1 MARSVLAV
9 SVVLFVSSLTIS
21 QTTVS
26 DPQAQ
31 SLAMKSVTALTGG
44 TAVSDITLNAT
55 VTSILGSDNQTGTQD
70 LTAKGLSSS
79 RTDLNLSN
87 GEIRSDVRTSTNGQG
102 GGAWKKSDSAPV
114 VYANHNCKTDAAW
127 FFPALSSL
135 TQTTSPN
142 FVFKYIGQE
151 QHGGVNTQHILVF
164 QKSLTNLLQHLST
177 IDFYLDPTSALPLA
191 IAFQMH
197 PDNDAARD
205 IPAEVRFADYRSING
220 VLVPFHVQ
228 KMLNGGVI
236 FDITVTSAT
245 LNTGLPDTTFNI
257 Q

>member
-9 SVVLFVSSLTIS
+9 ALVLFVSFFAVA

-31 SLAMKSVTALTGG
+31 SLAVQSIAALSGG
-44 TAVSDITLNAT
+44 KAISDITLNAT
-55 VTSILGSDNQTGTQD
+55 VISILGSDNQSGTAT

-79 RTDLNLSN
+79 RIDLNLSN
-87 GEIRSDVRTSTNGQG
+87 GEIRSDVRANANGESG
-102 GGAWKKSDSAPV
+102 GGWKKGDGVSVA
-114 VYANHNCKTDAAW
+114 YADHNCRTDAAW

-135 TQTTSPN
+135 TQTTNPN
-142 FVFKYIGQE
+142 FTFQYIGQE
-151 QHGGVNTQHILVF
+151 LHGGVNTEHIRVF
-164 QKSLTNLLQHLST
+164 RQWQTALFQHLST

-197 PDNDAARD
+197 PDVDAAID
-205 IPAEVRFADYRSING
+205 VPAEVRFASYRPING
-220 VLVPFHVQ
+220 VLVPFHIQ

-236 FDITVTSAT
+236 LDLTVTSAT
-245 LNTGLPDTTFNI
+245 PNSGLPD
-257 Q
+257 